1 MYASITTYNLKPGK
15 RAEAVAFSQ
24 SADWADLIAQL
35 KHSYGLKQNYHLLE
49 LGADKGVA
57 ISVYATEAEVT
68 AAGDAPP
75 VKATFAKLADVID
88 LGSVARSVYEVIGE
102 DS

>member
-1 MYASITTYNLKPGK
+1 MYASITTYNLKLGK

-35 KHSYGLKQNYHLLE
+35 KQSYGLQQNNHLLE
-49 LGADKGVA
+49 LEGDTGVA

-68 AAGDAPP
+68 AAGDALPM
-75 VKATFAKLADVID
+75 KAAFAKLADVID
-88 LGSVARSVYEVIGE
+88 VGSIARGVYEVINE
-102 DS
+102 DG